1 MKEMNGESV
10 PKDGESVPKLAKE
23 LEGLVEEKLDRITAD
38 YLEGRIDLDTHVA
51 RMDIAM
57 HEGMKTLE
65 ERHGREAVVKTF
77 GGSADDYRNWLRNMT
92 CEHEKNKKKG
102 KDNG

>member
-1 MKEMNGESV
+1 MKEMNEKSV
-10 PKDGESVPKLAKE
+10 PKDGESVPQLAKE
-23 LEGLVEEKLDRITAD
+23 LSELIGDRTDKILVD
-38 YLEGRIDLDTHVA
+38 YLEDRIDLDTHVA